1 MAKHILKF
9 TKDENVKYVSHLD
22 LVRMFGRAMRRAGL
36 EISFSQGFNP
46 HPIMNFAH
54 PLGVGISSDGEL
66 IEIGF
71 EGEITS
77 AEILAKLSVQMPD
90 GFKLLDAKLSGVKS
104 PFSGLSLAKY
114 SIEICGKAVNI
125 EKLMAMGQ
133 IITEK
138 KTKSGVKETD
148 IRPLIKSA
156 KVVETKGDCTMVEA
170 VLSCGE
176 PNLKPELFVKVIEET
191 GCGKV
196 NFYKIHRQAL
206 LNADG
211 NPLIDFQG

>member
-1 MAKHILKF
+1 MAKHIIEFSKA
-9 TKDENVKYVSHLD
+9 DSVKYVSHLD

-54 PLGVGISSDGEL
+54 PLGVGISSECEL

-71 EGEITS
+71 EGDITS
-77 AEILAKLSVQMPD
+77 AEILKRLSEKMPE
-90 GFKLLDAKLSGVKS
+90 GFKLQNAKPSEIKS
-104 PFSGLSLAKY
+104 PFAGLRFAEY
-114 SIEICGKAVNI
+114 RIEIDGEADIK
-125 EKLMAMGQ
+125 KLMDMKE

-148 IRPLIKSA
+148 IRPMIISAESDKSGRIIK
-156 KVVETKGDCTMVEA
+156 A
-170 VLSCGE
+170 VLCCGE

-196 NFYKIHRQAL
+196 EEFKIHRVAL
-206 LNADG
+206 LNADKEKLV
-211 NPLIDFQG
+211 NFQG

>member
-1 MAKHILKF
+1 MAKHIIEFAK
-9 TKDENVKYVSHLD
+9 KDNVKFVSHLD

-54 PLGVGISSDGEL
+54 PLGVGISSRCEL
-66 IEIGF
+66 IEIGI

-77 AEILAKLSVQMPD
+77 AEILKRLSPEMPE
-90 GFKLLDAKLSGVKS
+90 GFELLNAKLSGIKS
-104 PFSGLSLAKY
+104 PFAGLKFAEYRIEFFGEFSG
-114 SIEICGKAVNI
+114 I
-125 EKLMAMGQ
+125 EKLLAMKE

-138 KTKSGVKETD
+138 KTKSGKKETD

-156 KVVETKGDCTMVEA
+156 EVIETKEGVA
-170 VLSCGE
+170 VIDTVLNCGE

-191 GCGKV
+191 GCGKAEY
-196 NFYKIHRQAL
+196 YKIHRKSL
-206 LNADG
+206 LNAEEK
-211 NPLIDFQG
+211 PLIDFQG

>member
-9 TKDENVKYVSHLD
+9 TKNENVKYVSHLD
-22 LVRMFGRAMRRAGL
+22 MVRLFGRAMRRAGL

-54 PLGVGISSDGEL
+54 PLGVGISSNCEL
-66 IEIGF
+66 IEIGV

-77 AEILAKLSVQMPD
+77 AEILEKLAPAMPD
-90 GFKLLDAKLSGVKS
+90 GFGLVAAKPSEIKS
-104 PFSGLSLAKY
+104 PFAGLKFAEYEIEFFGEFSGISGLM
-114 SIEICGKAVNI
+114 EMD
-125 EKLMAMGQ
+125 E

-148 IRPLIKSA
+148 IRPMIKWA
-156 KVVETKGDCTMVEA
+156 QVLEREEGRAIIGA
-170 VLSCGE
+170 VLSCGD

-191 GCGKV
+191 GYGKAELI
-196 NFYKIHRQAL
+196 KIHRKAL
-206 LNADG
+206 LNADKK
-211 NPLIDFQG
+211 PLVNFQG

>member
-1 MAKHILKF
+1 MAKHIIEFSKA
-9 TKDENVKYVSHLD
+9 DSVKYVSHLD

-54 PLGVGISSDGEL
+54 PLGVGISSECEL

-71 EGEITS
+71 EGDITS
-77 AEILAKLSVQMPD
+77 AEILKRLSEEMPE
-90 GFKLLDAKLSGVKS
+90 GFKLLNAKPSEIKS
-104 PFSGLSLAKY
+104 PFAGLKFAEY
-114 SIEICGKAVNI
+114 RIEIACEIPDI
-125 EKLMAMGQ
+125 EKLMAMKE

-148 IRPLIKSA
+148 IRPMIVSA
-156 KVVETKGDCTMVEA
+156 EITETKDGLVVIDT
-170 VLSCGE
+170 VLCCGE

-196 NFYKIHRQAL
+196 DFFRIHRTAL
-206 LNADG
+206 LNADKK
-211 NPLIDFQG
+211 PLIDFQG

>member
-1 MAKHILKF
+1 MAKHIIEFIKS
-9 TKDENVKYVSHLD
+9 ERVKYVSHLD

-54 PLGVGISSDGEL
+54 PLGVGISSDCEL

-71 EGEITS
+71 EGDIT
-77 AEILAKLSVQMPD
+77 ANDILEKLSNAMPD
-90 GFKLLDAKLSGVKS
+90 GFKLARAKLSEVKS

-114 SIEICGKAVNI
+114 RIEICGGAVDLDRLI
-125 EKLMAMGQ
+125 AMKE
-133 IITEK
+133 IITGK
-138 KTKSGVKETD
+138 KTKSGIKETD

-156 KVVETKGDCTMVEA
+156 KVTDIKDDCTVIETI
-170 VLSCGE
+170 LSCGE
-176 PNLKPELFVKVIEET
+176 TNLKPELFVKVIEET

-196 NFYKIHRQAL
+196 DYFKIHRQEL